1 MSASRVSIS
10 KMMRRPLVALG
21 IIAAVAP
28 FAFAQFSLDAPA
40 RTKAYVN
47 YIAEAQTVPA
57 GRHGVLQLHFQL
69 LPGFHVNSHT
79 PKSKLLIPTALTLE
93 PAAGVTA
100 GALEYPPGQS
110 FSFSFDPNEKV
121 DVYASAF
128 TVKLPVVA
136 TPGAHTMDATLKY
149 QACDTA
155 SCYPPK
161 TLPVKIMFT
170 AK

>member
-1 MSASRVSIS
+1 MSKSRIIRRHVSV
-10 KMMRRPLVALG
+10 LAL
-21 IIAAVAP
+21 AMLAP
-28 FAFAQFSLDAPA
+28 FALAQFNLNAPPPS
-40 RTKAYVN
+40 RAYVN
-47 YIAEAQTVPA
+47 YTAEAQTVAA
-57 GRHGVLQLHFQL
+57 GKHGVLQLHFQL
-69 LPGFHVNSHT
+69 LQGFHVNSHT
-79 PKSKLLIPTALTLE
+79 PRSKLLIPTALTLQ
-93 PAAGVTA
+93 PAAGVAA
-100 GALEYPPGQS
+100 GELEYPPGQP

-121 DVYASAF
+121 DVYAGTF

-149 QACDTA
+149 QACDNA

>member
-1 MSASRVSIS
+1 MNQPKPIRHILSALAVCA
-10 KMMRRPLVALG
+10 AL
-21 IIAAVAP
+21 AP

-47 YIAEAQTVPA
+47 YTAEAQTVPA
-57 GRHGVLQLHFQL
+57 GKHGVLQLHFQL

-79 PKSKLLIPTALTLE
+79 PKSKLLIPTALTLQ
-93 PAAGVTA
+93 PAPGVTA
-100 GALEYPPGQS
+100 GTLEYPAGQS

-121 DVYASAF
+121 DVYAGTF
-128 TVKLPVVA
+128 IVKLPVVA

-149 QACDTA
+149 QACDNA

>member
-1 MSASRVSIS
+1 
-10 KMMRRPLVALG
+10 MRKFDKTRRAL
-21 IIAAVAP
+21 ITLAAIATVAP
-28 FAFAQFSLDAPA
+28 FALAQFSLDAPA

-47 YIAEAQTVPA
+47 YTAEAQTVPA
-57 GRHGVLQLHFQL
+57 GKHGVLQLHFQL

-79 PKSKLLIPTALTLE
+79 PKSKLLIPTALTLQ

-100 GALEYPPGQS
+100 GALDYPAGQS
-110 FSFSFDPNEKV
+110 FSFSFAPNEKV
-121 DVYASAF
+121 DVYANGF
-128 TVKLPVVA
+128 LVKLPVVA
-136 TPGAHTMDATLKY
+136 TPGNHTMDATLKY
-149 QACDTA
+149 QACDNA